1 MIQVAY
7 VIFWWLALVVIGLIS
22 FPLVSRVCDKLPD
35 KGYSISKLVGLV
47 ILTFLVWIISSLK
60 ILPFGYASI
69 LISLFVLA
77 ALSLYLGR
85 KNLRIADW
93 PRRQIIIIE
102 SIFTVAF
109 VAFLL
114 ITMANPDIH
123 YTMDYFANFQFL
135 SSITRGGYFPPIDSW
150 FCGESVSYFYYGGHI
165 LVSVLTVFTRV
176 PPAISFNIAAA
187 MFLALAVSASY
198 GLGYGITKRKLY
210 GFLAALF
217 VCIVGYISGA
227 YQLIAYIFHSDIMG
241 YPPSG
246 APNIIEWMLG
256 FEFWN
261 AGWLIEGGIVHYP
274 YFQLIRWDM
283 HSYVMSIPFQLMFIT
298 LLFALFQKGR
308 SGNKIARPDT
318 LIDISVLSICLGFFV
333 LLNTWEYPTYIMFTV
348 LAFVLLRIRP
358 TVKGNLVVPVVIVA
372 LSFLLYITHYI
383 STSASGFMG
392 FGLVSERTDVG
403 QFFKF
408 CALFLFAICSLLVI
422 LVWSKREIFRGKGV
436 ILAAIFTLLA
446 TILAAVLLDFQLLF
460 IVVPVGL
467 LPLYYIYKSDKKTN
481 REFVLLLLIMT
492 AALAFACDLLYIDDA
507 LGGTWE
513 RFNTVT
519 KIYMQMWVFLGI
531 SAACAVFYVLGT
543 IKGKRRI
550 VWLVLLIV
558 FILASVIHP
567 LATTTSALSGRH
579 PYLGMNRGT
588 LDGMAYMEM
597 VDKGDYEAI
606 KWINENIGDSPVIL
620 EAPQGYFDHVS
631 RISVFTGL
639 PTVIGWEGCAIT
651 WGRTWGEVGE
661 RHGDVDMIYNTL
673 DNDQAMALLKK
684 YDVKY
689 VYIGA
694 GERGAYESEGL
705 QKFAGHPEDYDPIYE
720 DEGVTIYE
728 VRE

>member
-7 VIFWWLALVVIGLIS
+7 VIFWWLALVVIGLVS
-22 FPLVSRVCDKLPD
+22 FPLVSRICGKLPD

-47 ILTFLVWIISSLK
+47 ILTFLVWMISSLK

-69 LISLFVLA
+69 LISFFILA

-85 KNLRIADW
+85 KNLRITEW
-93 PRRQIIIIE
+93 PRKSMIISE
-102 SIFTVAF
+102 SVFTVSF
-109 VAFLL
+109 VVFLL

-135 SSITRGGYFPPIDSW
+135 SSITRGGYFPPMDSW
-150 FCGESVSYFYYGGHI
+150 FCGESVSYYYYGGHL
-165 LVSVLTVFTRV
+165 LVSVLTIVTKV
-176 PPAISFNIAAA
+176 PPAISFNIAGA

-198 GLGYGITKRKLY
+198 GLGYNITRRKLY
-210 GFLAALF
+210 GFLTAFF

-241 YPPSG
+241 YPPSA

-274 YFQLIRWDM
+274 YFQLVRWDM

-298 LLFALFQKGR
+298 LLFALFQKGQ
-308 SGNKIARPDT
+308 SDNKIARPDT
-318 LIDISVLSICLGFFV
+318 LIGISVLSICLGFFV
-333 LLNTWEYPTYIMFTV
+333 LLNTWEYPTYIVFTV

-358 TVKGNLVVPVVIVA
+358 TVKGNLVVPAVIVA

-383 STSASGFMG
+383 SMSTSGFMG
-392 FGLVSERTDVG
+392 LGLVSERTTVG
-403 QFFKF
+403 QFFNF
-408 CALFLFAICSLLVI
+408 SALFLFAIGSSLVI
-422 LVWSKREIFRGKGV
+422 LILSKREIFRGEKV
-436 ILAAIFTLLA
+436 ILVAIFTLLA
-446 TILAAVLLDFQLLF
+446 AILASVLLDFPLL
-460 IVVPVGL
+460 IVVVPMCL
-467 LPLYYIYKSDKKTN
+467 LSLYYILKSEKKTDK
-481 REFVLLLLIMT
+481 EFVLLLLIMG
-492 AALAFACDLLYIDDA
+492 AALAFACDFLYIDDA
-507 LGGTWE
+507 LGGYWE

-519 KIYMQMWVFLGI
+519 KIYMQMWIFLAI
-531 SAACAVFYVLGT
+531 SAAYAVFYVLGI
-543 IKGKRRI
+543 IKGKGRI
-550 VWLVLLIV
+550 VWLVMLIV

-567 LATTTSALSGRH
+567 LATTTSVLSGRH
-579 PYLGMNRGT
+579 PYLGVNRGT

-606 KWINENIGDSPVIL
+606 KWIDENIGGSPVIL

-639 PTVIGWEGCAIT
+639 PTVIGWEGCVIT
-651 WGRTWGEVGE
+651 WGRTWDEVGE
-661 RHGDVDMIYNTL
+661 RRGDVDMIYNTL

-684 YDVKY
+684 YNVKY

-694 GERGAYESEGL
+694 GEREAYESEGL
-705 QKFAGHPEDYDPIYE
+705 QKFVGHPEDYDPIYE